1 MGPIK
6 FGMPPSEVAAI
17 IGLPESSDV
26 EGMYLREYRAT
37 NLPIV
42 SYENGRVTEIEAF
55 YDVENVKFLGT
66 NLFDQPGTS
75 ILSFLE
81 RENGGAKINVGT
93 VLFEKIGISTG
104 RLDEGVREDHSVTA
118 FAKGLWDDRIGRFKH
133 ISFA

>member
-1 MGPIK
+1 MEWEIIPFSGMGPIK

-81 RENGGAKINVGT
+81 RENGGAKINDGT
-93 VLFEKIGISTG
+93 VLEPRRVCR
-104 RLDEGVREDHSVTA
+104 RLQLLRKWSRYEQDNKQIFT
-118 FAKGLWDDRIGRFKH
+118 
-133 ISFA
+133 